1 MPVLTSWFL
10 YEGNT
15 GTQWVKKIRLISK
28 CLTSQPGKQAFTI
41 QILPNNSRSKGNKT
55 MKFGK
60 LIEHNIKNI
69 ILDKP
74 YTKSRGTQT
83 LSDFYFNL

>member
-1 MPVLTSWFL
+1 
-10 YEGNT
+10 
-15 GTQWVKKIRLISK
+15 
-28 CLTSQPGKQAFTI
+28 
-41 QILPNNSRSKGNKT
+41 

-83 LSDFYFNL
+83 LSEFYFNL